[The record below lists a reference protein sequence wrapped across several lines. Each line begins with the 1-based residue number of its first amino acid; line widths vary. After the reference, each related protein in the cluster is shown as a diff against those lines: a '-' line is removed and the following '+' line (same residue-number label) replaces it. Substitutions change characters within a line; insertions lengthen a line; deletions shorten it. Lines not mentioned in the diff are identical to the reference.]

1 MKNKEFISI
10 IITSYNSSKFIKEVV
25 KSILD
30 QTYQNFEIVFV
41 DDCSKDST
49 YEYLKKI
56 KKKFNKKIVLLKTKK
71 NSQARAPPLG
81 VNVFLT
87 NAAATVRSVGAV

>member
-56 KKKFNKKIVLLKTKK
+56 KKNLIK
-71 NSQARAPPLG
+71 R
-81 VNVFLT
+81 
-87 NAAATVRSVGAV
+87 